1 MVAETKAAGMTLR
14 ERLEELFYKFGC
26 HAEKTISVYKRGESG
41 MEEMLAVMDRLRE
54 HPPEVLAD
62 MRVVGI
68 RDFLKQTVTD
78 RSGNCKSLDAPVG
91 NLLILDF
98 QADGNYVAVRPSG
111 TEPKIKFYLF
121 GHHPPE
127 DGVEIANVRK
137 NLNQRL
143 NDLADDLISYAE
155 K

>member
-1 MVAETKAAGMTLR
+1 
-14 ERLEELFYKFGC
+14 
-26 HAEKTISVYKRGESG
+26 

-62 MRVVGI
+62 MRVVGM
-68 RDFLKQTVTD
+68 RDFLKQTATD
-78 RSGNCKSLDAPVG
+78 SLGNCKPLEGPVG

-127 DGVEIANVRK
+127 DGVEIASVRK
-137 NLNQRL
+137 NLDRRL
-143 NDLADDLISYAE
+143 SDLADDLISYAE